1 MSEIAREAAESLWT
15 GLGRRDFVRAVA
27 ALSAGAGVAGVAS
40 GCSSGGSTSTP
51 SAARA
56 RPGPPSTPAQD
67 RRLAASSVCSA
78 EIPIDMLCPP
88 ELERVPTL

>member
-51 SAARA
+51 SATSSSFTILQPEIGRA
-56 RPGPPSTPAQD
+56 SCR
-67 RRLAASSVCSA
+67 
-78 EIPIDMLCPP
+78 
-88 ELERVPTL
+88 ERV

>member
-40 GCSSGGSTSTP
+40 ACSPGGSTSTP
-51 SAARA
+51 SA
-56 RPGPPSTPAQD
+56 
-67 RRLAASSVCSA
+67 VCWRWSWA
-78 EIPIDMLCPP
+78 GCLCPV
-88 ELERVPTL
+88 RR